1 MIETGW
7 LPVDGW
13 MVGCLAIRV
22 AGSVA
27 GWQYGWLALRLISYV
42 AGWLAGYVAAGCA
55 VLWLCGWLYWLSLA
69 M

>member
-1 MIETGW
+1 MFLTGW
-7 LPVDGW
+7 LHTNGW
-13 MVGCLAIRV
+13 MVGCLTNRL

-42 AGWLAGYVAAGCA
+42 AGCLAGFVAAGYA
-55 VLWLCGWLYWLSLA
+55 VLWLCEWLYWLALA

>member
-1 MIETGW
+1 MFVTGW
-7 LPVDGW
+7 LLVDGW
-13 MVGCLAIRV
+13 MVGCLASRL

-55 VLWLCGWLYWLSLA
+55 VLWLCGWLYRLSLA

>member
-1 MIETGW
+1 MFVTGW

-13 MVGCLAIRV
+13 MVG
-22 AGSVA
+22 
-27 GWQYGWLALRLISYV
+27 GWLALRLISYV